1 MWHWAF
7 ATQEH
12 KGDAVTRRNADGAG
26 GAGSAALFGE
36 VLRHYREV
44 ALLTQEA
51 LAREIP
57 CDRSQVAKIEAGT
70 RVPSDQFAKR
80 CDEVLD
86 TGGVLTRMW
95 GKIDWYPAAQHPDW
109 FERRVEME
117 AVAVGLREYQE
128 QVVPGL
134 LQTAEY
140 ARAIFSRSATGDEV
154 EERVRAR
161 LSRQPRFLSD
171 DGPLYVAVLDE
182 SCLRTRVGSAEVMR
196 DQCAHLL
203 SIGRRPNIRIQVA
216 PADHF
221 EVVRPRQSMSLI
233 ELPDERWV
241 YSESLDHSHFNNEP
255 TAYARYSRTYDVLR
269 ADILSAH
276 ESAALI
282 SDVMEEY
289 EQHGQLRA
297 ERGYLD
303 QEQLQ
308 RRQRRQLHRNRPRY
322 PRRRPRPGQQEP

>member
-1 MWHWAF
+1 M
-7 ATQEH
+7 
-12 KGDAVTRRNADGAG
+12 TRRNADGAG

-36 VLRHYREV
+36 VLRHYREA

-95 GKIDWYPAAQHPDW
+95 GKIDWYPAVQHPDW

-128 QVVPGL
+128 QVIPGL
-134 LQTAEY
+134 LQTQAY
-140 ARAIFSRSATGDEV
+140 AHALFSRSSTGDEL

-161 LSRQPRFLSD
+161 MSRQPRFLSD
-171 DGPLYVAVLDE
+171 GGPLYIAVLDE
-182 SCLRTRVGSAEVMR
+182 SCIRNGVDDPEIMR
-196 DQCAHLL
+196 AQCEHLL
-203 SIGRRPNIRIQVA
+203 IAGQRPNIRIQVV
-216 PADHF
+216 PSGLFDLR
-221 EVVRPRQSMSLI
+221 RPRQSMSLI
-233 ELPDERWV
+233 ELPGERWL
-241 YSESLDHSHFNNEP
+241 YSESLDHSYFNNEP
-255 TAYARYSRTYDVLR
+255 TAYARNSRTYDVLR
-269 ADILSAH
+269 ADIPSAR

-282 SDVMEEY
+282 SQAMKGY
-289 EQHGQLRA
+289 EHHAQVRA
-297 ERGYLD
+297 ERGNLD

-308 RRQRRQLHRNRPRY
+308 PGQRRQLHRNRPRY
-322 PRRRPRPGQQEP
+322 PRRRPRAGQQEP